1 MLTDAE
7 KNALQKRLE
16 TERDD
21 LVRQLE
27 DIGRRSPT
35 DKTDFEA
42 EFPDYGDKPE
52 ENATEVSDFQDNL
65 SIERKLEEALR
76 RVRRALK
83 AIEKGT
89 YGTCSRCGKPISPQ
103 RLAAMPSVTRCVEH
117 SELS

>member
-1 MLTDAE
+1 MLTDTA
-7 KNALQKRLE
+7 KNALKKRLE

-27 DIGRRSPT
+27 EIGRRSPA
-35 DKTDFEA
+35 DRTDFET
-42 EFPDYGDKPE
+42 EFPDYGDKPD

-65 SIERKLEEALR
+65 SIERKLEEALG

-89 YGTCSRCGKPISPQ
+89 YGTCTKCGKPISSQ
-103 RLAAMPSVTRCVEH
+103 RLAAMPSVTRCIEH
-117 SELS
+117 SALP